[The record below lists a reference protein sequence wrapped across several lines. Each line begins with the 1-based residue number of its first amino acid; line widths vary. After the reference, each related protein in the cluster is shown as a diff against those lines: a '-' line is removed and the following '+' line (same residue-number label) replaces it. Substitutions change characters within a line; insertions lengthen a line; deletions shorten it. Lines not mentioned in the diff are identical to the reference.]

1 MAIETDENAAHLEGV
16 TRLARKRTL
25 GYVENQWTCPN
36 CGSRNRGSVQTC
48 ENCGAPQPENVKFEL
63 PAEQKFV
70 TEEEKVKA
78 AQAGADIHCG
88 FCGTRNP
95 ATATTCSQCG
105 ADLKEG
111 KAREAGQV
119 MTAPPPPPK
128 VVKCS
133 NCGTE
138 NPGAQATC
146 SNCGAALPRVQAVPP
161 PAPAAGAVRPVTPK
175 KTNWLLIGGILAFF
189 AVCCVAGLFLFLFPS
204 RSVQATVTDV
214 HWQTVVPVQ
223 EIRPVNYTD
232 ERGNPPSD
240 AYNVSCRDESREVCE
255 QKTIDKGNGYSEV
268 VEECHTETETYC
280 SYTVDEWTTIQT
292 YTLEGSDLQPVYDTP
307 SLTSDQRLGE
317 KSEEFTVTFATDD
330 GIKTY
335 SPDTVSEFQQFTIGS
350 TWTLKLNA
358 LGGIVGVEP

>member
-1 MAIETDENAAHLEGV
+1 V
-16 TRLARKRTL
+16 K
-25 GYVENQWTCPN
+25 
-36 CGSRNRGSVQTC
+36 TC
-48 ENCGAPQPENVKFEL
+48 ESCGAPQPENVKFEL
-63 PAEQKFV
+63 PPEQKFV

-95 ATATTCSQCG
+95 ATAATCSQCG

-111 KAREAGQV
+111 KVREAGQV

-128 VVKCS
+128 IIKCP

-138 NPGAQATC
+138 NPGSNSTC
-146 SNCGAALPRVQAVPP
+146 SNCGAALPKVKAAASQA
-161 PAPAAGAVRPVTPK
+161 APQPLSGTIKAAAPK

-189 AVCCVAGLFLFLFPS
+189 AICCAAGMFLLLFPS
-204 RSVQATVTDV
+204 QSVQATVTDV

-223 EIRPVNYTD
+223 EIRPVDYTD
-232 ERGNPPSD
+232 KRGDPPSD
-240 AYNVSCRDESREVCE
+240 AYNVSCHDESREVCE
-255 QKTIDKGNGYSEV
+255 QKTIDKGNGFSEV
-268 VEECHTETETYC
+268 VEECHTESETYC

-292 YTLEGSDLQPVYDTP
+292 YTLEGNDLQPVYDTP
-307 SLTSDQRLGE
+307 SLTSNQRLGNT
-317 KSEEFTVTFATDD
+317 SEEFTVTFSTDD

-335 SPDTVSEFQQFTIGS
+335 SPDTLSEFQQFTIGS

-358 LGGIVGVEP
+358 LGGIVSVEP